1 MQRLGFIYL
10 LRTAVAVRNHLSC
23 QDAAVLAALS
33 SERSEGRGAWGFSPL
48 GSVCPTPW
56 VSWGGA
62 KSPPRVDAE
71 GPGGS
76 SGRWCHGEGLLA
88 KRIRARGKLVVIP
101 APSWFGDE
109 INAGLL

>member
-71 GPGGS
+71 GPGGLF
-76 SGRWCHGEGLLA
+76 WEVVPW
-88 KRIRARGKLVVIP
+88 RGF
-101 APSWFGDE
+101 AC
-109 INAGLL
+109 